1 MDTRS
6 PPEKERNIMTQG
18 ELDRLQKSCSF
29 PVGIQTRLPG
39 ADETIT
45 STRPG
50 EVTFY
55 EAAFQEG
62 LRLPIHPT
70 LGESWPFTILAPL
83 SWPLMHGG
91 GWSTLWCCVD
101 IKNTPSP

>member
-1 MDTRS
+1 MDTR
-6 PPEKERNIMTQG
+6 PLPEKETNIMTQG
-18 ELDRLQKSCSF
+18 ELDRLQESCSF
-29 PVGIQTRLPG
+29 PVRIQMRLLET
-39 ADETIT
+39 DETIT
-45 STRPG
+45 STRLG
-50 EVTFY
+50 EVAFH
-55 EAAFQEG
+55 EAAFQVG

-91 GWSTLWCCVD
+91 VWSTLWCCVD